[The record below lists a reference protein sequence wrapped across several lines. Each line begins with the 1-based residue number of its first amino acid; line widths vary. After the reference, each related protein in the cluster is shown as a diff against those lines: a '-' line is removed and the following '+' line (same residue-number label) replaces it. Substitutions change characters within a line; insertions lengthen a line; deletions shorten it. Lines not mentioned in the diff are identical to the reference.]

1 MQKYF
6 FQFIIYGIR
15 LDPPGDTRMDFIE
28 KIHNLQSHAREQ
40 FKLIEMDIT
49 PKEEDTKTALIQ
61 PFIDDVLGY
70 RIKNLSEV
78 KTEFN
83 IGAGNLRID
92 YAILKDGVPT
102 ILIECK
108 KCTDVLEK
116 RDLNQLKTYYP
127 NIKGAKS
134 KFGILTNGI
143 IYQFYTDIRDTN
155 ILDDDPF
162 FEFNLL
168 NMPDSAII
176 ELEKFIKS
184 ADIDNAR
191 DRADELMKMKEIR
204 EDQLRK
210 MKDIRAIIEK
220 LFRSPPSEDF
230 VKFIAKQAHVGFV
243 NDKVIKEYSKL
254 TTDAINE
261 YISDRIRKTGEQA
274 TGPTTEELEPHN
286 DHDDPRFLFWT
297 ALLERMKKR
306 SNLFANISPQS
317 SIWIST
323 GAGKYGLSYQ
333 FVIHKHD
340 VQVLFAINRAKEE
353 TKEIFIKLSTHEE
366 EINSIFVGKLD
377 WQLRPDLK
385 SSQIVNY
392 ISIGGYLDEGKW
404 TQIQDAMIDAM
415 IHLERALRT
424 HIDELRI

>member
-1 MQKYF
+1 MT
-6 FQFIIYGIR
+6 FIDKIR
-15 LDPPGDTRMDFIE
+15 E
-28 KIHNLQSHAREQ
+28 LQSHAREQ
-40 FKLIEMDIT
+40 VKLIEIDNA

-61 PFIDDVLGY
+61 PFINDVLGY

-78 KTEFN
+78 KTEFP

-92 YAILKDGVPT
+92 YAILKGGVPT

-116 RDLNQLKTYYP
+116 RDINQLKTYYP
-127 NIKGAKS
+127 NINGAKS

-143 IYQFYTDIRDTN
+143 CYQFYTDIRKPN

-162 FEFNLL
+162 FEFDLL

-176 ELEKFIKS
+176 ELERFIKS

-191 DRADELMKMKEIR
+191 IRADELMKIKDAR
-204 EDQLRK
+204 EEQLRK
-210 MKDIRAIIEK
+210 MKDIRAIIEE

-230 VKFIAKQAHVGFV
+230 VKFIAKRAQVRFV
-243 NDKVIKEYSKL
+243 NDRVIKEYSKL

-261 YISDRIRKTGEQA
+261 YISERIRKTGEQA
-274 TGPTTEELEPHN
+274 TGPITEKLELHN
-286 DHDDPRFLFWT
+286 DPRFIFWT
-297 ALLERMKKR
+297 GLLEQMKKK

-340 VQVLFAINRAKEE
+340 VQVLFGINRAKEE
-353 TKEIFIKLSTHEE
+353 TKEIFDKLSVHKE
-366 EINSIFVGKLD
+366 EINSKFVGELD
-377 WQLRPDLK
+377 WQQRPELK
-385 SSQIVNY
+385 SSQVVNY
-392 ISIGGYLDEGKW
+392 ISIGGYLDGEKW
-404 TQIQDAMIDAM
+404 SQIQDAMIDAM
-415 IHLERALRT
+415 IRLDKALKP